1 MARRQWNHGP
11 TIMGIG
17 LVVLFIGILAG
28 AWGAAAVG
36 VIAISCAICLGGFLY
51 WVLGSRSR
59 AS

>member
-1 MARRQWNHGP
+1 M
-11 TIMGIG
+11 IMGVG
-17 LVVLFIGILAG
+17 LVVLLVGILAE
-28 AWGAAAVG
+28 ARGAAAVG